1 MLPITV
7 IEATTIPDAWFQC
20 IYNILDEGF
29 RYDIQ
34 HGSFVG
40 EQRIEFDF
48 VVVQIS
54 RPYAEPY
61 DLMLPD
67 IPSHLGI
74 PNPVEKGYVEQY
86 LPYLMT
92 DKKQEGEDYTYGE
105 RLNKIVIDYDEANGP
120 TFGSQIEYLIN
131 VLKNTPN
138 TNQVVLQVAR
148 PSDCLLQDPPCVV
161 GDTLIL
167 TNKGYKKA
175 IDVKE
180 GDFVLTHLGNFKRVT
195 KCFETYYTGKLQTV
209 YGGIKNLIITP
220 EHPLYVTEYDFC
232 YDNKMVCK
240 NICKKQYSCY
250 EKNGSTCKKSYE
262 NYTKEWINAC
272 NIGFGKYISLY
283 PKLNIYNNFID
294 SKYNEKQMWLFGLFI
309 ADGDYTKK
317 DGIRFNLGSHEIE
330 IIDKCIS
337 YMKDVSGLDPHIQ
350 LSNKGN
356 SCTRISFYSREIYT
370 QFYNMFGKYAY
381 AKKIPF
387 EFIYLNENKIKKF
400 IDGCIDGDGHIRKNN
415 KRKIEYYT
423 TSENVKLIFEL
434 LLNKLLIIP
443 SIIEVEPKDSK
454 INGRIIR
461 GNYKGYLITWTKDK
475 VKNTGKWFSDNY
487 KNTFIYTDN
496 HILLTKC
503 KVYNFEVEDD
513 NSYIAN
519 GITVHNCLR
528 HIDVRVKDKY
538 YFQDGEKFYI
548 GKQLI
553 FYPYFR
559 SWDLWGG
566 FPANLAGIAV
576 LQKYMADEIGVESGP
591 IIASSKGLHIYGY
604 AEELVKLRT
613 CRGS

>member
-148 PSDCLLQDPPCVV
+148 PSDCLLQDPPC
-161 GDTLIL
+161 
-167 TNKGYKKA
+167 
-175 IDVKE
+175 
-180 GDFVLTHLGNFKRVT
+180 
-195 KCFETYYTGKLQTV
+195 
-209 YGGIKNLIITP
+209 
-220 EHPLYVTEYDFC
+220 
-232 YDNKMVCK
+232 
-240 NICKKQYSCY
+240 
-250 EKNGSTCKKSYE
+250 
-262 NYTKEWINAC
+262 
-272 NIGFGKYISLY
+272 
-283 PKLNIYNNFID
+283 
-294 SKYNEKQMWLFGLFI
+294 
-309 ADGDYTKK
+309 
-317 DGIRFNLGSHEIE
+317 
-330 IIDKCIS
+330 
-337 YMKDVSGLDPHIQ
+337 
-350 LSNKGN
+350 
-356 SCTRISFYSREIYT
+356 
-370 QFYNMFGKYAY
+370 
-381 AKKIPF
+381 
-387 EFIYLNENKIKKF
+387 
-400 IDGCIDGDGHIRKNN
+400 
-415 KRKIEYYT
+415 
-423 TSENVKLIFEL
+423 
-434 LLNKLLIIP
+434 
-443 SIIEVEPKDSK
+443 
-454 INGRIIR
+454 
-461 GNYKGYLITWTKDK
+461 
-475 VKNTGKWFSDNY
+475 
-487 KNTFIYTDN
+487 
-496 HILLTKC
+496 
-503 KVYNFEVEDD
+503 
-513 NSYIAN
+513 
-519 GITVHNCLR
+519 LR